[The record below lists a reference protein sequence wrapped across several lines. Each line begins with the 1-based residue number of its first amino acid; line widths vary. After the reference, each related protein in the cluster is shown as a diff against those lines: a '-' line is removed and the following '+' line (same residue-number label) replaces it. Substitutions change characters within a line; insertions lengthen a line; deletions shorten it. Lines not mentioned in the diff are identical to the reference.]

1 MRVSVPGVGQP
12 DSRVDLTFEGRPVK
26 GWAGDTLAAALI
38 AAGESGLRET
48 FDGGRRG
55 VFCGMGACHE
65 CSVVVDGRPGKLAC
79 MTGVDSG
86 SVVEPQPA
94 LSPAPQP
101 PRGERPKQEIAPT
114 VLVVGGGPAGLSAAA
129 VIAESGVDVTLIDER
144 SKPGGQFYKQPS
156 PERPIDEHRLDKQ
169 FRAGRNLIERA
180 QKAGVR
186 FLNNITIWGAFAP
199 DRLTAQGAGY
209 DWVLRPSRLILA
221 TGAYERSV
229 PIPGWTLPGV
239 MMTGAAQTL
248 LRSGSVSPGRRVML
262 SGNGPLNMQVA
273 AELVGAGV
281 EVVALAE
288 QADLR
293 WWRNLGAGAG
303 MFANAPELVAKGFSY
318 RTTLTRAGVPVLDR
332 SSVIEI
338 RGEKQVEEV
347 VTARLDDSGH
357 PRAGTDREFQVD
369 AVCLGYG
376 FVPANEI
383 SRALGCDHRV
393 DQETGNLVTV
403 RSPTGRTSINTVW
416 VVGDAGRI
424 SGAYTAAALGILA
437 GAEVVDDLGLGSSE
451 SLAEQVSRS
460 RRSLRRH
467 RRFQDHL
474 RSLYQTKPLTTQL
487 ARDST
492 LVCRCESV
500 PLGELRQAF
509 GGGAATAGAVKR
521 LTRAGMGMCQGRYCS
536 PSVLALA
543 AESAET
549 PLGEYSGFAPQ
560 TPLRPMAIADLIGD
574 DL

>member
-1 MRVSVPGVGQP
+1 VGRPGTKVAL
-12 DSRVDLTFEGRPVK
+12 SFEGRPVE

-38 AAGESGLRET
+38 ASGETGLRET
-48 FDGGRRG
+48 IDGGRRG

-65 CSVVVDGRPGKLAC
+65 CSVVIDGRPGKLAC
-79 MTGVDSG
+79 MTGVESG
-86 SVVEPQPA
+86 SVIEPQPA
-94 LSPAPQP
+94 LSPAPP
-101 PRGERPKQEIAPT
+101 PYGDKRPMQEIAPT

-129 VIAESGVDVTLIDER
+129 AIAEGGVDVTLIDER

-156 PERPIDEHRLDKQ
+156 PERPIKASGLDSQ
-169 FRAGRNLIERA
+169 FRAGQNLIHRA

-186 FLNNITIWGAFAP
+186 FLNNVTVWGALAP
-199 DRLTAQGAGY
+199 DRLTARGEDY

-273 AELVGAGV
+273 AELVRAGV

-293 WWRNLGAGAG
+293 WWRNLGTGAG
-303 MFANAPELVAKGFSY
+303 LLANAPELVAKGLSY
-318 RTTLTRAGVPVLDR
+318 RTTLARAGVPVLDR
-332 SSVIEI
+332 SSAIEI
-338 RGEKQVEEV
+338 GGEEQVEEV
-347 VTARLDDSGH
+347 VTARLDGSGN
-357 PRAGTDREFQVD
+357 PLAGTERKFQVD
-369 AVCLGYG
+369 SVCLGYG

-383 SRALGCDHRV
+383 SRALGCDHRF
-393 DQETGNLVTV
+393 DQKSGTLVTV
-403 RSPTGRTSINTVW
+403 RSATGRTSIDTVW

-424 SGAYTAAALGILA
+424 SGAYTAAALGTLA
-437 GAEVVDDLGLGSSE
+437 GAEVLADLGLGSSE
-451 SLAEQVSRS
+451 SLTGQVSRS
-460 RRSLRRH
+460 RRSLHRH
-467 RRFQDHL
+467 RRFQNHL

-500 PLGELRQAF
+500 PLGELRAAF
-509 GGGAATAGAVKR
+509 AEGAASAGAVKR

-543 AESAET
+543 AERTET

-560 TPLRPMAIADLIGD
+560 TPLRPMAIADLIGN